1 MKHKKLALSLM
12 TLSFVLIISGSVS
25 VFVTGLKK
33 DREESFNRIHEV
45 NDQFE
50 VFSTNTSVFEEYR
63 DELYNVVL
71 GNVYYDTMFQ
81 EDKNIKEKLSN
92 YEHLVDELTKN
103 TKELNKLCDNMYYTD
118 SSAVSKCKNY
128 KSIYEQV
135 VNYFV
140 SDIKVYN
147 TNVDSYNKYQEENKL
162 EKPIEKYDTK
172 KDYIDFNG
180 DKKFDGKEE

>member
-12 TLSFVLIISGSVS
+12 TLSFILIISGSVS

-81 EDKNIKEKLSN
+81 EDKNIKEKLS
-92 YEHLVDELTKN
+92 
-103 TKELNKLCDNMYYTD
+103 
-118 SSAVSKCKNY
+118 
-128 KSIYEQV
+128 
-135 VNYFV
+135 
-140 SDIKVYN
+140 
-147 TNVDSYNKYQEENKL
+147 L
-162 EKPIEKYDTK
+162 EIS
-172 KDYIDFNG
+172 
-180 DKKFDGKEE
+180 